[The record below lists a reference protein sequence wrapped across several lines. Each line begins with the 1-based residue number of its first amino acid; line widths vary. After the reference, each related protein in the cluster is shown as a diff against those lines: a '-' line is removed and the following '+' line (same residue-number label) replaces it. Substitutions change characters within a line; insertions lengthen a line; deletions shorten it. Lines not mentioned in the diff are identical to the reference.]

1 MKFIRDKFLIAAAG
15 FLMVCLPSCDLEEA
29 NINPNN
35 ATDAS
40 INVILPATQANL
52 VWAIND
58 FAAQSTSTLVQHLSG
73 TLNVQLN
80 VTKYMYLPTN
90 FQTTWNDHFYAG
102 VMKDLKTI
110 IEKSTE
116 NGALHYRGVAKIEMA
131 IALGYLVDLWGD
143 VPYTTALRLDEYPKP
158 TYDRGADLYQEMFKL
173 FDEGVADLN
182 ATSTIS
188 PSTNDRIFPAASDVA
203 WRTNS
208 IPRWIKAVN
217 AFKARYQNHLSKIDP
232 QGSAQK
238 ALDAIAAGTFTS
250 NAEEMKVAF
259 GTTSDTSGPWYG
271 FLQGS
276 FGLNNIAISQEFIT
290 MLSDR
295 VSAGVDDPRLRYYV
309 TDNINTTA
317 PATAL
322 PDADGNYIGTP
333 YGATIPS
340 GAAKFGPYVNTPA
353 SATNVI
359 TYAEV
364 KFIEAEANFRL
375 SKFTEAAAALNAA
388 IKASILRVT
397 GAADAAYEAKFASED
412 ATSIQTNGLQKIFT
426 EKYIALFL
434 ETEAWAD
441 WRRSIPAGAPG
452 TTNGIPAIKVLP
464 ASETGTNGV
473 FPRRFLYPP
482 SELDNNVDNIPATS
496 LTERVFWDL

>member
-1 MKFIRDKFLIAAAG
+1 MKFIKDRFLIAAAG
-15 FLMVCLPSCDLEEA
+15 LLMVCLPSCDLEEA
-29 NINPNN
+29 NVNPNN
-35 ATDAS
+35 TTDAAVPVLLAS
-40 INVILPATQANL
+40 TQGNL

-80 VTKYMYLPTN
+80 VTTYKYLPTN

-102 VMKDLKTI
+102 TMKDLKTI
-110 IEKSTE
+110 IDKSTE
-116 NGALHYRGVAKIEMA
+116 NPAYLHYRGVAKIQMA
-131 IALGYLVDLWGD
+131 IALGYIVDLWGD
-143 VPYTTALRLDEYPKP
+143 APYTTALDLERNPKP
-158 TYDRGADLYQEMFKL
+158 TYDRGADLYAEMFKL

-182 ATSTIS
+182 SPSALS
-188 PSTNDRIFPAASDVA
+188 PSTNDRFFPATSEAL

-208 IPRWIKAVN
+208 IPRWIKTVN
-217 AFKARYQNHLSKIDP
+217 ALKARYQNHLSKIDA

-250 NAEEMKVAF
+250 NADELKVSF
-259 GTTSDTSGPWYG
+259 GSTSDTAGPWYQ

-290 MLSDR
+290 LLNDR
-295 VSAGVDDPRLRYYV
+295 VSPGVDDPRLRFYV
-309 TDNINTTA
+309 TDNVGS
-317 PATAL
+317 

-333 YGATIPS
+333 YGATIPT
-340 GAAKFGPYVNTPA
+340 GAAKFGPYVNTPGA
-353 SATNVI
+353 PTNII

-375 SKFTEAAAALNAA
+375 NKFTEAAAALNAA

-397 GAADAAYEAKFASED
+397 GAADAAYEAKYASETA
-412 ATSIQTNGLQKIFT
+412 ATIQVDGLQKIFT

-434 ETEAWAD
+434 ETEAWTD
-441 WRRSIPAGAPG
+441 WRRSIPAGAAG
-452 TTNGIPAIKVLP
+452 TTNGIPAIKVLS
-464 ASETGTNGV
+464 ADVTGTNGV
-473 FPRRFLYPP
+473 FPRRFLYPT
-482 SELDNNVDNIPATS
+482 SEIDNNVENITS
-496 LTERVFWDL
+496 TSMTERVFWDL